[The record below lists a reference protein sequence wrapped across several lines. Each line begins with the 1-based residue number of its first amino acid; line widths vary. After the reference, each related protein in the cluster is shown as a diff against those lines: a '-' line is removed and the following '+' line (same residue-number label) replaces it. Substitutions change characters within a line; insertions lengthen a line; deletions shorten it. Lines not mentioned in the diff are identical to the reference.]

1 MLTPTNGSLISN
13 SNTTPSST
21 TSLVSTNS
29 TTTPVLSPS
38 SNYNSTS
45 TAQQHSANSAITSS
59 ISHQQQQ
66 QQQLHLLAPTTL
78 TAIPSP
84 YHATY
89 KDTRWLTLEV
99 CREFQRNKCNRS
111 ENECKFA
118 HPPAHVEVT
127 NGKVIACYDSLKVS
141 FSGLFVLE
149 FKNHFFFLLQRTH
162 LALSFKC
169 HARRVTFYILHSF
182 RLYTR
187 VSIFI

>member
-1 MLTPTNGSLISN
+1 MITQQTNGNLLLN
-13 SNTTPSST
+13 SNPNPST
-21 TSLVSTNS
+21 TTTTNS

-38 SNYNSTS
+38 SNYNSSTS
-45 TAQQHSANSAITSS
+45 IIQQQQHSTTTSPSIT
-59 ISHQQQQ
+59 
-66 QQQLHLLAPTTL
+66 QQQLQLNHLLTPTTL
-78 TAIPSP
+78 AAIPSP

-141 FSGLFVLE
+141 F
-149 FKNHFFFLLQRTH
+149 QRKPPTVIFSC
-162 LALSFKC
+162 LNKKIIIIMLRDSY
-169 HARRVTFYILHSF
+169 HANNSL
-182 RLYTR
+182 
-187 VSIFI
+187 